1 MVRALVL
8 AAAVCVGLSGC
19 AVDGGLVDPDSA
31 SSQVDRAAAARA
43 EAIEGA
49 SAATQSTML
58 AFYRSVCSLQTRYRA
73 ELKAAER
80 EAGALTPAQYRDTA
94 AMILG
99 GRAAAADGARDT
111 AGRLPIPDL
120 YPDEWRS
127 AQGELVGLFERL
139 GQADRARAGEMGGV
153 DIADTDRLRGV
164 ARDLL
169 AASAQQIENE
179 NPRIRVVAQRLPAS
193 KQVRRDAGEL
203 SECRTPS

>member
-8 AAAVCVGLSGC
+8 AAAVCAGLAGC
-19 AVDGGLVDPDSA
+19 AVDGGLVDADSPSA
-31 SSQVDRAAAARA
+31 QADRAAAART
-43 EAIEGA
+43 EEIEGA

-58 AFYRSVCSLQTRYRA
+58 AFYRSACALQTRYRA
-73 ELKAAER
+73 DLKAADR
-80 EAGALTPAQYRDTA
+80 DAGTLTPAQYRDVA

-111 AGRLPIPDL
+111 ANRLPIPDL
-120 YPDEWRS
+120 FPDEWRS
-127 AQGELVGLFERL
+127 AQGELVGLFDRL
-139 GQADRARAGEMGGV
+139 GQADRVRAGEMGGA
-153 DIADTDRLRGV
+153 DLADTDRLRGV

-203 SECRTPS
+203 TECRTPS